1 MSALSLRLG
10 GLCLRNLATASRGLP
25 QLLPLASHMF
35 FSLAKR
41 VRDVLKEEHA
51 GELCMHAARRR
62 STSSDKHPAPIVCI
76 GLAVAMDLV
85 PCPLLESLIHSIP
98 LPEGQLDRRC
108 LAGWRG
114 RSSLRSC
121 LTCHLPH
128 DCPAASTIALYTP
141 ISWDAR
147 EPTPAAAAG
156 AFLTAFAFLTSSFR
170 MTHEFVAFFANDL
183 SRTDETLI
191 QYRA

>member
-1 MSALSLRLG
+1 
-10 GLCLRNLATASRGLP
+10 
-25 QLLPLASHMF
+25 MF